1 MVVTNSSPWYRWPIE
16 IDGLPNLKMGGSF
29 HGKLLNSQMVDI
41 LDTHSKKKRFMCN
54 WMDDIFPCVTGHKAH
69 LLIQRHVE
77 VFILQLGRVALNHT
91 FHLQICLNSHLEV
104 QGW

>member
-1 MVVTNSSPWYRWPIE
+1 
-16 IDGLPNLKMGGSF
+16 
-29 HGKLLNSQMVDI
+29 
-41 LDTHSKKKRFMCN
+41 MCN

-77 VFILQLGRVALNHT
+77 VFVILQLGRVALNHT
-91 FHLQICLNSHLEV
+91 FHLQMGLNSHLEV